1 MLYGKEPSKDKLKFP
16 ESVKISPEA
25 KSFLQKSLNMNANE
39 RLFCKNDLA
48 SGDILTD
55 SGNFNLSL
63 EGSFPYNM

>member
-1 MLYGKEPSKDKLKFP
+1 
-16 ESVKISPEA
+16 
-25 KSFLQKSLNMNANE
+25 
-39 RLFCKNDLA
+39 LA